1 MLALWISLAAAVLP
15 TMIYVVVFYW
25 ADRYER
31 EPLWL
36 TTVAFIWGAVPAVI
50 VSLIGELLLGW
61 SWQTATPTLSG
72 VFMEGTIIAPIVEE
86 LAKGVALL
94 LIFLLM
100 RHEFD
105 GVLDGIVYGAL
116 IGFGFAMTENFL
128 YFMSAYGEG
137 GYSQLT
143 VVILLRAVLFGLNH
157 AFYTSLTGIGLGL
170 ARSAQ
175 SQAAKF
181 GWIGI
186 GLAAAI
192 VVHGLHNL
200 GAGVAAYH
208 LIGLGFSVL
217 IAIAGIVLV
226 LLAVLLSWRYERNA
240 IRIELAEEVGLL
252 ISPAD
257 YDALVSRWHNPVG
270 RRGRRAK
277 AYAQRMHL
285 YVELA
290 LKKHRLRHYPGAD
303 HHTLV
308 NEIAQIRS
316 QLIGL
321 LNAAPVG
328 SG

>member
-61 SWQTATPTLSG
+61 SWQSATPTLSG

-94 LIFLLM
+94 LIFLFM
-100 RHEFD
+100 QHEFD

-175 SQAAKF
+175 GVAAKL
-181 GWIGI
+181 GWLVL

-192 VVHGLHNL
+192 MIHGLHNL

-208 LIGLGFSVL
+208 IIGLGFSVL
-217 IAIAGIVLV
+217 VAIAGILVVLIAV
-226 LLAVLLSWRYERNA
+226 LLAWRYERNA
-240 IRIELAEEVGLL
+240 IRLELAEEVGLL

-257 YDALVSRWHNPVG
+257 YDTLISRWHNPIG
-270 RRGRRAK
+270 RRGRRAQ
-277 AYAQRMHL
+277 AYAHRMHL

-290 LKKHRLRHYPGAD
+290 LKKYRLRHYPDAD
-303 HHTLV
+303 RHALIT
-308 NEIAQIRS
+308 EIAQIRS

-321 LNAAPVG
+321 LNAAPV
-328 SG
+328 